1 MILGFIGTGKISSS
15 IIYGIFKSKLK
26 VKKIYISSRN
36 INIAKKLAKKFRSI
50 KVLKDN
56 QEIIDKSSVIFLGIT
71 PNVGNKILPKLKFS
85 KNKKIISLISTLN
98 LEKLKSFTKAKNIVR
113 ATPLPPIEIKRGPI
127 IICPPNKFA
136 KNIFKYLGKVL
147 EIRNEKLSYKFWSTA
162 SLMAAFYEI
171 LNTSSKWLVK
181 KGINKKFA
189 DTYIAELFQ
198 ALSQDAL
205 NKSSQGYKK
214 LVADSQTP
222 KGLNMQVLNELKK
235 GKFFTKF
242 TKALENVNKRV
253 SK

>member
-36 INIAKKLAKKFRSI
+36 TNIAKKLADKFRVV

-71 PNVGNKILPKLKFS
+71 PSVGDKILPKLKFS
-85 KNKKIISLISTLN
+85 KNKKVISLIYTIN
-98 LEKLKSFTKAKNIVR
+98 LEKLKRLTKIKDIVR
-113 ATPLPPIEIKRGPI
+113 ATPLPPVEIKRGPI

-136 KNIFKYLGKVL
+136 KNIFKHLGKVL
-147 EIRNEKLSYKFWSTA
+147 EIRDEKLSYKFWATA
-162 SLMAAFYEI
+162 SLMAAYYEI
-171 LNTSSKWLVK
+171 LYTSSNWLIK
-181 KGINKKFA
+181 KGVNKKIA
-189 DTYIAELFQ
+189 DTYVAELFL

>member
-26 VKKIYISSRN
+26 VKRIYISSRN
-36 INIAKKLAKKFRSI
+36 TNIAKKLANKFRVV
-50 KVLKDN
+50 KVLRDN
-56 QEIIDKSSVIFLGIT
+56 QDIINKSSVIFLGIT
-71 PNVGNKILPKLKFS
+71 PIVGNKILPKLKFL
-85 KNKKIISLISTLN
+85 KNKKIISLISTIN
-98 LEKLKSFTKAKNIVR
+98 LEKLKRFTKVKDIVR
-113 ATPLPPIEIKRGPI
+113 AIPLPPVEIKRGPI

-136 KNIFKYLGKVL
+136 KNIFKHLGKVL
-147 EIRNEKLSYKFWSTA
+147 EIRDERLSYKFWSTA
-162 SLMAAFYEI
+162 SLMAAYYEI
-171 LNTSSKWLVK
+171 LNTSSKWLIK

-189 DTYIAELFQ
+189 DIYIAELFL

-242 TKALENVNKRV
+242 TNALENVNKRV

>member
-26 VKKIYISSRN
+26 VKKVYISSRN
-36 INIAKKLAKKFRSI
+36 TNIAKKLNKKFKSVT
-50 KVLKDN
+50 VLKDN
-56 QEIIDKSSVIFLGIT
+56 QEIINKSSVIFLGIT

-85 KNKKIISLISTLN
+85 KNKKVISLISTVD
-98 LEKLKSFTKAKNIVR
+98 LEKLKKFTKVKDIVR

-127 IICPPNKFA
+127 IICPPSKFA
-136 KNIFKYLGKVL
+136 KNIFKHLGKVL

-162 SLMAAFYEI
+162 SLMAAYYEI
-171 LNTSSKWLVK
+171 LNTSSKWLIK

-189 DTYIAELFQ
+189 DTYIAELFL

-214 LVADSQTP
+214 LVKDSQTP

-253 SK
+253 SI

>member
-189 DTYIAELFQ
+189 DTYIAELFL

-242 TKALENVNKRV
+242 SKALENVNKRV

>member
-36 INIAKKLAKKFRSI
+36 TNIAKKLSSKFRVV

-56 QEIIDKSSVIFLGIT
+56 QEIIDKSSIIFLGIT
-71 PNVGNKILPKLKFS
+71 PKVGDKILPKLKFS
-85 KNKKIISLISTLN
+85 KKKKIISLISTIN
-98 LEKLKSFTKAKNIVR
+98 LEKLKRYTKIKNIVR
-113 ATPLPPIEIKRGPI
+113 ATPLPPIEIKKGPI
-127 IICPPNKFA
+127 IIYPPQKFA
-136 KNIFKYLGKVL
+136 KNIFKHLGKVL

-162 SLMAAFYEI
+162 SLMATFYEM
-171 LNTSSKWLVK
+171 LNTSSKWLSK
-181 KGINKKFA
+181 KGINKKLA
-189 DTYIAELFQ
+189 DTYIAELFL
-198 ALSQDAL
+198 ALSLDAL
-205 NKSSQGYKK
+205 NKSSQGFKK
-214 LVADSQTP
+214 LVADSQTT

-242 TKALENVNKRV
+242 SKALDNVNKRV

>member
-15 IIYGIFKSKLK
+15 IIFGIFKSKLK
-26 VKKIYISSRN
+26 IKRIYISSRN
-36 INIAKKLAKKFRSI
+36 RNIAKKLTKKFRSI

-71 PNVGNKILPKLKFS
+71 PNVGKKILPILKFS
-85 KNKKIISLISTLN
+85 KNKKIISLISTIN
-98 LEKLKSFTKAKNIVR
+98 LDKLKKITKIKNIVR
-113 ATPLPPIEIKRGPI
+113 AIPLPPIEIKKGPI
-127 IICPPNKFA
+127 IVCPPSKFA
-136 KNIFKYLGKVL
+136 KSIFKHLGQVL

-162 SLMAAFYEI
+162 SLMAAYYEI
-171 LNTSSKWLVK
+171 LNTSSKWLTK

-189 DTYIAELFQ
+189 DTYIAELFL

-205 NKSSQGYKK
+205 NKSSQGFKK
-214 LVADSQTP
+214 LVAESQTS
-222 KGLNMQVLNELKK
+222 KGLNMQVLNELRK

>member
-98 LEKLKSFTKAKNIVR
+98 LEKLKSFTKVKNIVR
-113 ATPLPPIEIKRGPI
+113 ATPLPPIEIKKGPI

-136 KNIFKYLGKVL
+136 KNIFKHLGKVL

-162 SLMAAFYEI
+162 SLMAAYYEI
-171 LNTSSKWLVK
+171 LNTSSKWLTK
-181 KGINKKFA
+181 KGINKKIA
-189 DTYIAELFQ
+189 DTYIAELFL

-222 KGLNMQVLNELKK
+222 NGLNMQVLNELKK

-242 TKALENVNKRV
+242 TKALEKVNKRV
-253 SK
+253 SI

>member
-189 DTYIAELFQ
+189 DTYIAELFL
-198 ALSQDAL
+198 ALSQDAF